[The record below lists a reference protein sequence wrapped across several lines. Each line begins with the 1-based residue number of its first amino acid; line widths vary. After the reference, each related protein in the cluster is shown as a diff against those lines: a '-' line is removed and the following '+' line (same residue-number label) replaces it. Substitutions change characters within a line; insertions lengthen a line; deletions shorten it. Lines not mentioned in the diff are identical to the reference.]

1 VVLAV
6 CVEPVVLSDEVVSDE
21 GSKLLPSEEQ
31 AASKLTP
38 EIRVRTVAK
47 GFCMVVPYAHTC
59 FCDWAD
65 AYRTHLISV

>member
-6 CVEPVVLSDEVVSDE
+6 CVELVVLSDEVVSDE
-21 GSKLLPSEEQ
+21 GSKLPSEEQ

-38 EIRVRTVAK
+38 EISVRTVAK

-65 AYRTHLISV
+65 AYGTH